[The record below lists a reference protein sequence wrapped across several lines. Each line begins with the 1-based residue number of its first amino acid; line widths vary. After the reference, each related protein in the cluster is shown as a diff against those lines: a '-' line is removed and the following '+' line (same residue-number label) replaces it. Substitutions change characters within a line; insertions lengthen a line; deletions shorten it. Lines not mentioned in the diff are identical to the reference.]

1 MAAVSQGLVEFANRF
16 RQPSAPGTE
25 IIDTPRYRVV
35 LQPDYPIPGPNS
47 AIWIRCRADE
57 ADEVIAEVR
66 AIARERRL
74 PIMWILDPEVE
85 PEDFASRLASHGVH
99 PDPTAPEVAVMVLSA
114 GAELDTSPSQS
125 VEIRDALA
133 DLETFRVADAINAD
147 AFGDPRRGGT
157 AEEIAAQER
166 RRKHQLEA
174 GNRRFLL
181 AMVDGEPAGSSGLT
195 LFPPAGAIINGGAV
209 LEKFRGRGVYRAMV
223 AARLEMAR
231 EAGAA
236 GISVWGGPMSAPI
249 LSKLGFVKVGWRR
262 FYPDL
267 SGPNPSGV

>member
-1 MAAVSQGLVEFANRF
+1 GLVEFANRF

-85 PEDFASRLASHGVH
+85 PEDFASRLAGHGVH
-99 PDPTAPEVAVMVLSA
+99 PDPIAPEVAVMVLSA

-133 DLETFRVADAINAD
+133 E
-147 AFGDPRRGGT
+147 
-157 AEEIAAQER
+157 
-166 RRKHQLEA
+166 
-174 GNRRFLL
+174 
-181 AMVDGEPAGSSGLT
+181 
-195 LFPPAGAIINGGAV
+195 

>member
-16 RQPSAPGTE
+16 RQPPAPGTE
-25 IIDTPRYRVV
+25 IIDTARYRVV

-57 ADEVIAEVR
+57 ADEVIAQVR

-85 PEDFASRLASHGVH
+85 PEDFATRLAGHGVH

-114 GAELDTSPSQS
+114 GAALDPSPSQS
-125 VEIRDALA
+125 IELRDALA
-133 DLETFRVADAINAD
+133 DLETFRIADAINAD

-157 AEEIAAQER
+157 AEEVAAQER
-166 RRKHQLEA
+166 RRKHQLAA

-181 AMVDGEPAGSSGLT
+181 ATVDGEPAGSSGLT

-231 EAGAA
+231 EAGAT
-236 GISVWGGPMSAPI
+236 GVSVWGGPMSAPI

-267 SGPNPSGV
+267 SGRT

>member
-16 RQPSAPGTE
+16 RQPPTPGTE

-47 AIWIRCRADE
+47 ATWIRCGAAE

-85 PEDFASRLASHGVH
+85 PEDFATRLARHGVR

-114 GAELDTSPSQS
+114 GATLDASPSRH
-125 VEIRDALA
+125 VEIRDALG
-133 DLETFRVADAINAD
+133 DLETFRIADAINAD
-147 AFGDPRRGGT
+147 AFGDPQRGAT
-157 AEEIAAQER
+157 AEEVAAQER
-166 RRKHQLEA
+166 RRKHQLAA

-181 AMVDGEPAGSSGLT
+181 ASVDGEPAGSSGLT

-231 EAGAA
+231 EASAA

-267 SGPNPSGV
+267 SGRT